1 MPLNAIF
8 ELLTDPLKSFRY
20 TVGRPAEPLSDLSRL
35 LVLTVTSLAQLLS
48 PRIELIYTS
57 LQMLQTVQLG
67 C

>member
-20 TVGRPAEPLSDLSRL
+20 TVGRTPEPLSDLSRL